1 MPLGTT
7 KSRRL
12 MIHPYVALLFYLPPS
27 LWAPLPGLVKT
38 DIKII
43 QKCFILTDINIF
55 LRQERSLSI
64 NFAVF

>member
-7 KSRRL
+7 FHQYTKSRRYIM
-12 MIHPYVALLFYLPPS
+12 MIHPYVALLFPLPPS

-43 QKCFILTDINIF
+43 QKMFHSDLYIYFPETM
-55 LRQERSLSI
+55 
-64 NFAVF
+64 